1 MASKTYDF
9 AFKILGGLD
18 PQFARSFQQATG
30 QIKNH
35 NRTLSELE
43 QNLKAMEDAYRK
55 GIISERS
62 FTNNKSALINKINQ
76 ETQAI
81 EKLTQQQKEYQEAQN
96 AISGLGGGIS
106 GAVSGIAA
114 GLGVGAVLSQ
124 VGAYQQALGQAQA
137 LTGAVGQ
144 DWENISTAINNTY
157 LTGLGADLQDVAN
170 STGQI
175 RQIIGNLGTDIDKAV
190 QHALV
195 LRDTFGMEITESARA
210 AKVMMEQFRISEQ
223 QAYTLMAQG
232 AQLGADK
239 NGDLLDTL
247 NEYSVQFKQLGFDAE
262 SFMNILVAGA
272 NSGVWSIDKIGD
284 AVKEFGI
291 RVKDGSKTTAE
302 GFSTI
307 GLDVD
312 EMAQKFAKGGESAQN
327 AFLETI
333 NALKAVD
340 DPVQRNIAGVN
351 LFGTMWEDMGEKAVF
366 ALADTNNAVNMNGQ
380 TLDDITNNK
389 LNNFNTAITK
399 LGRVLMVNIIGPL
412 SEQLTP
418 EINAFSEA
426 ITAITPDVLVASI
439 AGIGAAI
446 AAFQIGSFLASFGG
460 IAAAATAAG
469 AAITAISWPI
479 IAATVVIGAL
489 VAAGV
494 YLYQN
499 WDVISAKASELY
511 DNVSASFA
519 ELYNSVISEI
529 NRITAE
535 GMALWEQFTSFLSHP
550 IDSTINLVRN
560 IITND
565 DGGADVPGFASG
577 GLINRPTLAT
587 FAENSPEMAIPI
599 NGSDRSIGLWQQAG
613 QMLGVDSSIPAS
625 SNTTN
630 YGGNI
635 TFAPTITIQGNAD
648 RVDIQSAVKDAYSE
662 FKNMMSRYAREQR
675 RLSYE

>member
-18 PQFARSFQQATG
+18 PQFSRSFQQATG

-35 NRTLSELE
+35 NRTLSQLE
-43 QNLKAMEDAYRK
+43 QNLKAMENAYRE
-55 GIISERS
+55 GILSEQS
-62 FTNNKSALINKINQ
+62 FTKNKAALIRKINQ
-76 ETQAI
+76 ESQAI
-81 EKLTQQQKEYQEAQN
+81 EKLTQQQKEYQEAQK
-96 AISGLGGGIS
+96 
-106 GAVSGIAA
+106 AVSGIGGGIKGAVGGVVA
-114 GLGVGAVLSQ
+114 GIGVGAVMNEISS
-124 VGAYQQALGQAQA
+124 YQEALGQARA
-137 LTGAVGQ
+137 MTGAVGQ
-144 DWENISTAINNTY
+144 DWENISKAINNTY

-170 STGQI
+170 SAGQI
-175 RQIIGNLGTDIDKAV
+175 RQIMGDLGTDIDKAT

-210 AKVMMEQFRISEQ
+210 AKVMMEQFGISEQ

-262 SFMNILVAGA
+262 SFMNILVSGA

-291 RVKDGSKTTAE
+291 RVKDGSKSTAE
-302 GFSTI
+302 GFAAA
-307 GLDVD
+307 GLDAD
-312 EMAQKFAKGGESAQN
+312 EMAQKFAAGGESAQK
-327 AFLETI
+327 AFTETI
-333 NALKAVD
+333 NALKAMD
-340 DPVQRNIAGVN
+340 DPVERNIAGVN

-389 LNNFNTAITK
+389 LNNFNTAMTK
-399 LGRVLMVNIIGPL
+399 LGRVLTVNIIGPL

-418 EINAFSEA
+418 AINAFSEA
-426 ITAITPDVLVASI
+426 ISAINPDVLI
-439 AGIGAAI
+439 AAITGIGAAI

-460 IAAAATAAG
+460 IAAAAMAAG
-469 AAITAISWPI
+469 GAIAALSWPI
-479 IAATVVIGAL
+479 IAAAVVIGAL

-494 YLYQN
+494 LLYQN
-499 WDVISAKASELY
+499 WDTVCAKAAELYAEVSAAFSELY
-511 DNVSASFA
+511 D
-519 ELYNSVISEI
+519 SVITSINEI
-529 NRITAE
+529 VSE
-535 GMALWEQFTSFLSHP
+535 GMALWEKFTNFLSHP

-565 DGGADVPGFASG
+565 DGGSDVPGFASG
-577 GLINRPTLAT
+577 GLISRPTLAT
-587 FAENSPEMAIPI
+587 FAENGPEMAIPLD
-599 NGSDRSIGLWQQAG
+599 GSNRSVGLWRQAG
-613 QMLGVDSSIPAS
+613 QMLGAADSVPFS
-625 SNTTN
+625 SKMAT

-648 RVDIQSAVKDAYSE
+648 RADIQSVMKDAYSE
-662 FKNMMSRYAREQR
+662 FKNMMGRYIREQR

>member
-1 MASKTYDF
+1 
-9 AFKILGGLD
+9 
-18 PQFARSFQQATG
+18 
-30 QIKNH
+30 
-35 NRTLSELE
+35 
-43 QNLKAMEDAYRK
+43 
-55 GIISERS
+55 
-62 FTNNKSALINKINQ
+62 
-76 ETQAI
+76 
-81 EKLTQQQKEYQEAQN
+81 
-96 AISGLGGGIS
+96 
-106 GAVSGIAA
+106 
-114 GLGVGAVLSQ
+114 
-124 VGAYQQALGQAQA
+124 
-137 LTGAVGQ
+137 
-144 DWENISTAINNTY
+144 
-157 LTGLGADLQDVAN
+157 
-170 STGQI
+170 
-175 RQIIGNLGTDIDKAV
+175 
-190 QHALV
+190 
-195 LRDTFGMEITESARA
+195 
-210 AKVMMEQFRISEQ
+210 
-223 QAYTLMAQG
+223 
-232 AQLGADK
+232 
-239 NGDLLDTL
+239 
-247 NEYSVQFKQLGFDAE
+247 
-262 SFMNILVAGA
+262 
-272 NSGVWSIDKIGD
+272 
-284 AVKEFGI
+284 
-291 RVKDGSKTTAE
+291 
-302 GFSTI
+302 
-307 GLDVD
+307 
-312 EMAQKFAKGGESAQN
+312 MAQKFAKGGESAQN

-426 ITAITPDVLVASI
+426 ISAINPDVLVAAI